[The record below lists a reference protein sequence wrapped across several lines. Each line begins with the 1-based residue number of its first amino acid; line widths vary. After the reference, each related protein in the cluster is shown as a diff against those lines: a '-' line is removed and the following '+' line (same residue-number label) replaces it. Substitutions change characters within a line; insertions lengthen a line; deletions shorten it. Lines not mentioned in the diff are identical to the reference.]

1 MTEAQRASSGGST
14 AVGAGP
20 RVSVVIRCYRQA
32 TYLPEAVAAVVAQG
46 FVDWEIVIVN
56 DGSPDDTSAAARQL
70 AARHPDRRIRL
81 VEQENLGPP
90 RALNSGVAAA
100 AGSLILVLDADDAI
114 HPVFLERAV
123 AALDADR
130 GADIVLTD
138 VVLFGAEAKVW
149 KMGPFTLEALVQRN
163 RLCCTSLY
171 RRRLWEEAGGYAVN
185 MELGYEDWDFWIGCA
200 ERGARAIHLR
210 QPLFFYR
217 MHAAAETTNS
227 TAMRFHQELTAQ
239 VMLNHPKAF
248 GPEAEGVA
256 RRFLAARPLPTR
268 AQLKA
273 GWTPSAAP
281 ASP

>member
-1 MTEAQRASSGGST
+1 MTEAQVASSGSRT
-14 AVGAGP
+14 AAGP

-32 TYLPEAVAAVVAQG
+32 AYLPEAVAAVLAQT
-46 FVDWEIVIVN
+46 FTDWEIVVVD
-56 DGSPDDTSAAARQL
+56 DGSPDDASAVARRL
-70 AARHPDRRIRL
+70 MKSHPDRRIRL
-81 VEQENLGPP
+81 VEQENQGPP
-90 RALNSGVAAA
+90 RALNAGVAAA
-100 AGSLILVLDADDAI
+100 AGPLVLVLDADDAI

-123 AALDADR
+123 AALDADP

-200 ERGARAIHLR
+200 ERGARAIHLK

-217 MHAAAETTNS
+217 MHAAGETTNA
-227 TAMRFHQELTAQ
+227 TALRFHRELTAQ

-256 RRFLAARPLPTR
+256 RRFLAERPLPTR

-273 GWTPSAAP
+273 GA
-281 ASP
+281 